1 MYLKLSF
8 LVTLPDLLNII
19 TLHLSILRDGPFNFR
34 GGGGGGGV
42 SLKKY
47 SDFGG
52 GIIK

>member
-8 LVTLPDLLNII
+8 FVTLPDLLNII

-34 GGGGGGGV
+34 GGGV